1 MPTRRPNSP
10 AIVFGIGALA
20 LLGVIALFQVVLEPP
35 ERIPC
40 SSELAPGTFRE
51 TLVPAHLA
59 AAAILWGCLWE
70 LGANRRGLA
79 AVAAVALVSVVV
91 PVVFAL
97 VGFAAF
103 LAVQLLIYIAI
114 PALLIC
120 TVVVLRWLRDPAERR
135 AALVTNARIALW
147 LGLTVALPA
156 NLAFA
161 WLSGVSLFCF

>member
-1 MPTRRPNSP
+1 M
-10 AIVFGIGALA
+10 
-20 LLGVIALFQVVLEPP
+20 IALFQVVLEPP
-35 ERIPC
+35 RADPLQH
-40 SSELAPGTFRE
+40 ELAPGTFRE

-59 AAAILWGCLWE
+59 AAAILGGCLWE

-79 AVAAVALVSVVV
+79 AVAAFALASLVV
-91 PVVFAL
+91 PAIFAL

-103 LAVQLLIYIAI
+103 LAVQMLIYIAI

-120 TVVVLRWLRDPAERR
+120 TLVVLRWLRDPAERR

-156 NLAFA
+156 NLAVA